1 MSQFAPL
8 PSGERPAFKINV
20 AATNNVR
27 DREQLPHR
35 HRPRLHLISETD
47 LASVSVSTVNLLCR
61 RAQPNPPPVQLT
73 AASGIELRG
82 RNSSVCF

>member
-8 PSGERPAFKINV
+8 PSGERLAFKINV

-27 DREQLPHR
+27 DRDWDFHTDTD
-35 HRPRLHLISETD
+35 RLHLISETD